1 MVFETAELLA
11 TWPFYDRKAERFVLG
26 PPLIP
31 AQENFEPL
39 DTWNPTFELEYW
51 RFGLATAQEWRV
63 RLGMKKD
70 PKWDNV
76 LFRLSKLPVKDGI
89 YLAAES
95 QQDLWERAR
104 SPQCS
109 KGNTEAR
116 MPEPR
121 SPVVRRRA
129 GLAAGLGRRPR
140 DHAPHAGCRAEGL
153 GPAPDLGLG
162 LAHAG
167 HDRDAPR

>member
-1 MVFETAELLA
+1 MFETAELLA
-11 TWPFYDRKAERFVLG
+11 SWPFYDRKAERFVLG

-39 DTWNPTFELEYW
+39 ETFNPTFELAYW
-51 RFGLATAQEWRV
+51 RFGLATAQDWRV
-63 RLGMKKD
+63 RLGMPKD

-104 SPQCS
+104 SPECS
-109 KGNTEAR
+109 NGNTKPECPNRDHPSFVAALWPAAR
-116 MPEPR
+116 
-121 SPVVRRRA
+121 
-129 GLAAGLGRRPR
+129 LGRRPR
-140 DHAPHAGCRAEGL
+140 DHAPNVGRRAEGL